1 MVETPSVAESPTL
14 AAFLPERS
22 REAARPPS
30 LRSLLAVS
38 RVKATVLS
46 DVNAEPLVLALLPA
60 FAAAT
65 GILVEDARRLDTV
78 VAGLVSF
85 TLDNA
90 YPDDD
95 LGEIEV
101 TLEADADLVHVT
113 VHDWGLP
120 LTSAGGDFGPLP
132 KPLAALAPDA
142 RNIQLLNLGSDGK
155 RLTADVSVSSSGDGY
170 ARRHHIEASPRLA
183 RASEETAGAIAVRA
197 ATPEDAEAIAQL
209 LYENYHLSYVHADF
223 YRPQYLMAAL
233 ASGELLSAIAIHD
246 GRVIGHHA
254 LMPLAGV
261 PSAETGAAVVHSA
274 YRGLGIFG
282 RLFEHTLDAA
292 RERDLASV
300 FGDAVTIHP
309 FSQRAERSH
318 GYRET
323 ALQLGMVPERTT
335 MRGFGGEG
343 PRRRTAT
350 LRSHRPLDEHPR
362 QVALPA
368 PYRELLESVYANVG
382 LSIEARTEPSPLAG
396 GPVTAK
402 LDEPRSLGFLRLRR
416 WDEETSTAL
425 TPAVRHLLSR
435 HVDVV
440 YADVD
445 LVAVTDVN
453 EATAELNELGFFA
466 AGLVLHG
473 PDGHDHLRLQLLD
486 SEDIELDEIVCD
498 SSFAEALRRRVLED
512 KTRVGA

>member
-1 MVETPSVAESPTL
+1 
-14 AAFLPERS
+14 
-22 REAARPPS
+22 
-30 LRSLLAVS
+30 VS
-38 RVKATVLS
+38 RVRATVLS
-46 DVNAEPLVLALLPA
+46 DANAEPLVLALLPA

-65 GILVEDARRLDTV
+65 GIPEEDARPLDKV
-78 VAGLVSF
+78 VAGLVTF

-95 LGEIEV
+95 SGEVEV
-101 TLEADADLVHVT
+101 TLEADADVVHVT

-132 KPLAALAPDA
+132 GPLAALAPDA
-142 RNIQLLNLGSDGK
+142 QNVQLLNLGSDGK
-155 RLTADVSVSSSGDGY
+155 RLTADVPARSSGGDRY
-170 ARRHHIEASPRLA
+170 ARRHHIEAAPRLA
-183 RASEETAGAIAVRA
+183 RARVETAGAIEVRA
-197 ATPEDAEAIAQL
+197 ATPQDAEAIAQL

-223 YRPQYLMAAL
+223 YRPRYLMAAL
-233 ASGELLSAIAIHD
+233 ASGELLSAVAIHE

-292 RERDLASV
+292 CERGLASV

-323 ALQLGMVPERTT
+323 ALQLGMVPGRTT
-335 MRGFGGEG
+335 MRGFGGDG
-343 PRRRTAT
+343 PGRRTAT
-350 LRSHRPLDEHPR
+350 LRAYRPFDEHPR

-368 PYRELLESVYANVG
+368 PYRELLESVYMNVG
-382 LSIEARTEPSPLAG
+382 LSIEARTEPSPLEG
-396 GPVTAK
+396 DPVAAK
-402 LDEPRSLGFLRLRR
+402 LDEPRSLGFMRLRC

-425 TPAVRHLLSR
+425 KPAVHNLLSR

-445 LVAVTDVN
+445 LVAASDVN
-453 EATAELNELGFFA
+453 EATAKLNELGFFA

-473 PDGHDHLRLQLLD
+473 TDGHDHLRLQLLD
-486 SEDIELDEIVCD
+486 SKDIELDEIVCD

-512 KTRVGA
+512 RARVGA

>member
-1 MVETPSVAESPTL
+1 M
-14 AAFLPERS
+14 
-22 REAARPPS
+22 
-30 LRSLLAVS
+30 S
-38 RVKATVLS
+38 RVKVTVLS
-46 DVNAEPLVLALLPA
+46 DASAPSLVLALLPA
-60 FAAAT
+60 FAAAV
-65 GILVEDARRLDTV
+65 GIPAQDERRLGAV
-78 VAGLVSF
+78 VEQLVSF

-101 TLEADADLVHVT
+101 TLESGGGSVQVA

-132 KPLAALAPDA
+132 ASLAALAPDA
-142 RNIQLLNLGSDGK
+142 RNVLLINLGSDGK
-155 RLTADVSVSSSGDGY
+155 RLAAEVTVRSGDEGQ
-170 ARRHHIEASPRLA
+170 ARRHHIEASPRRTQTA
-183 RASEETAGAIAVRA
+183 VEASDPIEVRT
-197 ATPEDAEAIAQL
+197 ATPQDCEAIAQL
-209 LYENYHLSYVHADF
+209 LYQNYHLSYVHADL
-223 YRPQYLMAAL
+223 YRPRYLMAAL
-233 ASGELLSAIAIHD
+233 ASGDLLSTIAVHE

-254 LMPLAGV
+254 LMPVAGV

-274 YRGLGIFG
+274 YRGLGVFG

-292 RERDLASV
+292 RERGLASV

-309 FSQRAERSH
+309 FSQRVERSH

-323 ALQLGMVPERTT
+323 ALQLGMVPAQTT

-350 LRSHRPLDEHPR
+350 LRSYRPFDEHSR
-362 QVALPA
+362 QTALPA

-382 LSIEARTEPSPLAG
+382 LTIEARTQPAPVEGEALAAN
-396 GPVTAK
+396 V
-402 LDEPRSLGFLRLRR
+402 DEPRSLGFLRLQR
-416 WDEETSTAL
+416 WDGESSSTL
-425 TPAVRHLLSR
+425 KGAVRHLLSR

-445 LVAVTDVN
+445 LVAVADVN
-453 EATAELNELGFFA
+453 DATAELNELGFFA

-486 SEDIELDEIVCD
+486 SEEIELDDVVCD
-498 SSFAEALRRRVLED
+498 SAFAQALRRRVLED
-512 KTRVGA
+512 KARVGG